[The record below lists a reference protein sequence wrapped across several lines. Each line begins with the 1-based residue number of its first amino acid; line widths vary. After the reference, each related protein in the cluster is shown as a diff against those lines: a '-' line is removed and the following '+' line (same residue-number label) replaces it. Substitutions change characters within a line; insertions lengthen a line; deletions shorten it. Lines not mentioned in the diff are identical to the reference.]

1 MTPHWPVPN
10 GPEWRIVQVVSDDTA
25 NTINAEQ
32 RQRLVHW
39 LSANGLDPKQ
49 VALKAIT
56 VETEWRGD
64 TPCRSLIHF
73 WQHHTDPSGAK
84 LINERTRGP
93 LLFERWVQQQV
104 PLAPEPSPGDAEEGT
119 CPPPA

>member
-1 MTPHWPVPN
+1 MTMPWPVPN

-32 RQRLVHW
+32 RQRLVRW
-39 LSANGLDPKQ
+39 LSVNGLDPKQ
-49 VALKAIT
+49 VALKAIA

-64 TPCRSLIHF
+64 KPGRSLIRF
-73 WQHHTDPSGAK
+73 WQHYTDPSGAK
-84 LINERTRGP
+84 LINEKTRGP

-104 PLAPEPSPGDAEEGT
+104 PLVPEPSPGDAEEGS
-119 CPPPA
+119 